1 MSSYDVEFSSSSDS
15 ESNSASDSES
25 NSASDSG
32 STSASGPERSSGSRN
47 SLEDPE
53 FIPEVE
59 VVPHSRPGKE
69 IRHVTQQMN
78 ISNAD
83 DLWYGHLTSH
93 IPPTSESKLRTLWHI
108 PSSHQIIIPTP
119 DDRPYLAPKGCYTF
133 FQHHFDAGLRFPLDD
148 FLQELSSYY
157 QMHLGLLTPNALR
170 SICCLI
176 VLFRALDL
184 PLSCTTFSYFLVLA
198 KSKEG
203 PFYVISR
210 SNHKLFDG
218 APSHVKDWK
227 KYFFFIQP
235 PEELTCSTDWC
246 PTFAKPELPKDYK
259 KDKDYLHIMSVLGD
273 RCFSIPQLLS
283 EDLLCHVGLSPA
295 NIELEENAGVRVMN
309 AALLREIAKKKAG
322 SSSTAPQKSVVPA
335 VTTGAKADCSA
346 VEKKKTGS
354 CSTTSKKPA
363 SSPTAA
369 KKKKTGSSSSA
380 PKRASS
386 PPTRV
391 ESLPPSGKQTV
402 SADPSPSVP
411 QHGKRKI
418 SEISVVSVSSPE
430 GSEPDEGP
438 LFESAV
444 PPLYTSDSAI
454 VGRGPT
460 HLAQKIMYQLP
471 SEADAA
477 FMISLG
483 WSDLLRRTCS
493 SVTEGMMYVGEL
505 AERAHTARSD
515 TCRELREGQ
524 ALREQL
530 QATIDEMKVSHAKEL
545 SESQAQLSES
555 QAQLRSLKLNSRSP
569 RSNAAELKDA
579 KARHATEASSF
590 KEEFLKS
597 EEFND
602 ICAPKAYHFLEV
614 GFKGAVGLF
623 EAQGYPPP
631 GAPTDF
637 IDIESFVA
645 SLPPD
650 S

>member
-1 MSSYDVEFSSSSDS
+1 MSSYAAEFSSSSNS
-15 ESNSASDSES
+15 ESDSASNSE
-25 NSASDSG
+25 
-32 STSASGPERSSGSRN
+32 STSASGSESTSASNSESTSASGSKRSSESRN

-53 FIPEVE
+53 FTPEVE
-59 VVPHSRPGKE
+59 VVTHSRPGKE

-83 DLWYGHLTSH
+83 NLWYGHLSSH
-93 IPPTSESKLRTLWHI
+93 IPFGSEPKIRTMWHI

-148 FLQELSSYY
+148 FLQKLSNYY
-157 QMHLGLLTPNALR
+157 KMHLGLLTPNALR

-210 SNHKLFDG
+210 SNRKLFDG

-246 PTFAKPELPKDYK
+246 PNFTKPELSKDYK

-295 NIELEENAGVRVMN
+295 KIKLKEDAGTRVMN
-309 AALLREIAKKKAG
+309 ALFLRELSKTKAGG
-322 SSSTAPQKSVVPA
+322 SSSAPQKSITPT
-335 VTTGAKADCSA
+335 VTAGTKRDCSVA
-346 VEKKKTGS
+346 EKKKTGS
-354 CSTTSKKPA
+354 CSTTAQKSA

-369 KKKKTGSSSSA
+369 VKKKKTGSSSSA

-386 PPTRV
+386 PPPRTK
-391 ESLPPSGKQTV
+391 SPPPS
-402 SADPSPSVP
+402 
-411 QHGKRKI
+411 
-418 SEISVVSVSSPE
+418 E
-430 GSEPDEGP
+430 GSESDEEPPPASG
-438 LFESAV
+438 V
-444 PPLYTSDSAI
+444 HPLYTSATAI

-460 HLAQKIMYQLP
+460 QLAQKIMYQLP
-471 SEADAA
+471 SEADAT
-477 FMISLG
+477 FINSLG
-483 WSDLLRRTCS
+483 WSDLTRRTCS
-493 SVTEGMMYVGEL
+493 SITEGMMYIGEL
-505 AERAHTARSD
+505 VERANATRSTACQD
-515 TCRELREGQ
+515 LREGM
-524 ALREQL
+524 ALSEQL
-530 QATIDEMKVSHAKEL
+530 QATIDEMKATHAKEL
-545 SESQAQLSES
+545 SESQARGDEFLKEKQELLKEKHELQRLTEDQAKDIQKLKTDLKDS
-555 QAQLRSLKLNSRSP
+555 QAELEDAKVRH
-569 RSNAAELKDA
+569 AAEV
-579 KARHATEASSF
+579 SSF

-597 EEFND
+597 EEFVE
-602 ICAPKAYHFLEV
+602 ICGPKAFHYLGV
-614 GFKGAVGLF
+614 GFEGAVGLF
-623 EAQGYPPP
+623 HAQGYPPP

-637 IDIESFVA
+637 IDFESFIS